1 MPKLVNRNGKVA
13 MPPIDAEVDALAHA
27 VSRDRSSI
35 IRQAI
40 IHQAINAYLAT
51 HYWQVAHI
59 AEGLRQADA
68 GEFATDAEVAAAH
81 ARWR

>member
-13 MPPIDAEVDALAHA
+13 MPPIDAEADALAHA
-27 VSRDRSSI
+27 VSRDRSS
-35 IRQAI
+35 I